1 MGKKIIVSI
10 KYCLVIVYP
19 KVHAQYWTLVQKI
32 VARFCAKWPPSS
44 NLSGWIFPV
53 PYKRGIGCP
62 GWSHQYQVRSHLE
75 SHSSLLFL
83 TLWTLTS
90 TDTTFLLI
98 SATICLAEVLLH
110 FLALCHLLKTIFSN
124 SISYYHLIFP
134 SVTPFI
140 NISILVLILKS
151 DLQANCKSNKND
163 HFLCLNFN
171 TYSIAFWLSTGVP
184 VSPPRFWP
192 LWKLRL
198 DHIYHSPSNLGF
210 GTDT

>member
-1 MGKKIIVSI
+1 MLNTGHWSKRLQQDFV
-10 KYCLVIVYP
+10 P
-19 KVHAQYWTLVQKI
+19 
-32 VARFCAKWPPSS
+32 KWPPC
-44 NLSGWIFPV
+44 LICLAEYFLCLI
-53 PYKRGIGCP
+53 KRDWVSWVKPSI
-62 GWSHQYQVRSHLE
+62 SRSQSPWEPQL
-75 SHSSLLFL
+75 LLFL

-90 TDTTFLLI
+90 TDTTFLLLCHYL
-98 SATICLAEVLLH
+98 SCWGHCCT
-110 FLALCHLLKTIFSN
+110 FLALYMPSPQNYFLN

-134 SVTPFI
+134 SVAPFI

-171 TYSIAFWLSTGVP
+171 TYSIAFWLSGA
-184 VSPPRFWP
+184 SLSPRFWP

-198 DHIYHSPSNLGF
+198 DHIYHSPSNLGW